1 MQKNKLIQVIK
12 TLSAEE
18 MRWLSKFVVSP
29 YYNSNQYVV
38 RLFEYLKKLY
48 PAFSEKKLKEELVF
62 AEIFEDEEFDIKR
75 LRVISSRLFAVVEQF
90 LVVENGKEK
99 PLEFQQK
106 LTEEYGKR
114 NLYKYFEK
122 GIHKM
127 ANDLQKQPYRDA
139 DYFKNRMLLN
149 RWYYEHPTTNRQE
162 PIAQKALTDC
172 MDCLDAYLILSK
184 LELSLGM
191 QSLISV
197 SQKEYSIR
205 LLEEIK
211 EEGARSF
218 SDIPVVTLYLNNLI
232 LLQKE
237 DDAFFEKSKAI
248 LLNRASELNEIDR
261 RSIFLLL
268 MNYCAKRIRTGKTEF
283 MQTKFDLRRSALE
296 DGCLIQNNK
305 LSINTFWNLTVE
317 GVRLGEV
324 VWIETFLEDY
334 HKYLNETTKEETVS
348 ICRALVAFHKKTYQN
363 VIELLYSLNS
373 GVLFFKI
380 TQRSLLI
387 RTYFMLFIE
396 NDDYENLLFSQ
407 LDAFEKFIR
416 RETIISDV
424 EKRRHLNFISLT
436 KKMAAASHSA
446 ASLSKLREGIASSGN
461 LDIRQWFD
469 KTIDELL
476 SKLNPP
482 PFLQ

>member
-1 MQKNKLIQVIK
+1 MENSKLISVLN
-12 TLSAEE
+12 TLSPEE
-18 MRWLSKFVVSP
+18 MRWLSKFVISP
-29 YYNSNQYVV
+29 YYNSNEYVV
-38 RLFEYLKKLY
+38 KLFEYLKKLY
-48 PAFSEKKLKEELVF
+48 PRFPKKQLQEEAIFKAVF
-62 AEIFEDEEFDIKR
+62 GEAKFDIKR
-75 LRVISSRLFAVVEQF
+75 MRVVVSRLFAVIEQF
-90 LVVENGKEK
+90 LVAENGKGK
-99 PLEFQQK
+99 SLEFQQK
-106 LTEEYGKR
+106 LTEEFGKR

-122 GIHKM
+122 GIYKM
-127 ANDLQKQPYRDA
+127 ADDLQKQPYRDA

-162 PIAQKALTDC
+162 QIAQKALTDC

-184 LELSLGM
+184 LELSLGI

-205 LLEEIK
+205 LLDEIK
-211 EEGARSF
+211 EESARSY

-232 LLQKE
+232 LLQRE
-237 DDAFFEKSKAI
+237 DDEFFEKSKTI
-248 LLNRASELNEIDR
+248 LLSRASELNEIDR

-268 MNYCAKRIRTGKTEF
+268 MNYCAKRIRAGKNEF

-324 VWIETFLEDY
+324 IWIETFIEDY
-334 HKYLNETTKEETVS
+334 HEYLNESTKKETVL
-348 ICRALVAFHKKTYQN
+348 ICSALVSFQKKTYHN
-363 VIELLYSLNS
+363 VIKLLNTLNPTVS
-373 GVLFFKI
+373 FFKI
-380 TQRSLLI
+380 NQRSLLI

-396 NDDYENLLFSQ
+396 DGYYENLLYSQ
-407 LDAFEKFIR
+407 LDSFEKFIR

-436 KKMAAASHSA
+436 KKMAAASNSA
-446 ASLSKLREGIASSGN
+446 ASLSKLREGITNSGN
-461 LDIRQWFD
+461 LDIRQWFN

-476 SKLNPP
+476 SKGR
-482 PFLQ
+482 Q